1 MLRTTEAGG
10 LFTGSLIAHLA
21 PGPFFKLRFVFF
33 VEEVALLGITLADG
47 MVRIDGKLLLS
58 QVAIGC
64 KTDDVAE
71 GRGVCLFA
79 CHCLIAFLLI
89 PYYLFLDYFLS
100 IDNVNAAGGMQNATT
115 L

>member
-1 MLRTTEAGG
+1 MEG

-33 VEEVALLGITLADG
+33 VEEIALLGVALADR
-47 MVRIDGKLLLS
+47 MVRVDGKLLLS

-64 KTDDVAE
+64 ETDDVAE
-71 GRGVCLFA
+71 GRDVCLFA

>member
-1 MLRTTEAGG
+1 MDSRR
-10 LFTGSLIAHLA
+10 SLIAHLA
-21 PGPFFKLRFVFF
+21 PGTFFKLRFVV
-33 VEEVALLGITLADG
+33 VEEVALLGVTLADG
-47 MVRIDGKLLLS
+47 MVRVDRKLLLS

-64 KTDDVAE
+64 ETDDVAE
-71 GRGVCLFA
+71 GRGVCSFA

-100 IDNVNAAGGMQNATT
+100 IDNVNAAGGMQNAMT